1 MFNYLTLSDDFL
13 VIGISTLTEMVSD
26 DKKVLV
32 DSVDMT
38 MLGKTYNIETGEFE

>member
-13 VIGISTLTEMVSD
+13 VIGISTLSGIVHDVRM
-26 DKKVLV
+26 VLV